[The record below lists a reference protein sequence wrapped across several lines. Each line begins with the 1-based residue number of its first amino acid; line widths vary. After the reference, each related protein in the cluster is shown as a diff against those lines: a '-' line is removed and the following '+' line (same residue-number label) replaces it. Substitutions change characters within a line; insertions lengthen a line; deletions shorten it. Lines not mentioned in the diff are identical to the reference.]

1 MGRKKKTVEE
11 IVQRQPDDVYKGKA
25 YFYGDTYICP
35 ACEKPFVFSQEHMYL
50 AGGGHVCSWK
60 CFLDLMKRFPP
71 QPAVKKGKRM
81 SEPLKL
87 NLKGS
92 SDEVSPEEKKEEVIE
107 AVLETAPENKEVIE
121 EIEELW

>member
-1 MGRKKKTVEE
+1 
-11 IVQRQPDDVYKGKA
+11 
-25 YFYGDTYICP
+25 
-35 ACEKPFVFSQEHMYL
+35 
-50 AGGGHVCSWK
+50 
-60 CFLDLMKRFPP
+60 
-71 QPAVKKGKRM
+71 M

-92 SDEVSPEEKKEEVIE
+92 SDEASPEEKKEEVIE